1 MLYSG
6 LLNYTTGL
14 FDKYRLILAVL
25 MITGL
30 LSYSNVLA
38 QEQKPEVSQQPQTG
52 TFIMIMELHYSRE
65 TASSHPDFVR
75 SQIYNMTTNMKNFN
89 QNNTVEYDVK
99 DIDVTIDDSQIY
111 FRLPFKIVD
120 ISTPNVVKT
129 RNGDITVSMPTE
141 DYEKQLNTLTN
152 ITSYSGKSSLYING
166 ERFFDVNMKAVLF
179 PNSTG
184 ILEITQ
190 I

>member
-6 LLNYTTGL
+6 LLNYTTAL
-14 FDKYRLILAVL
+14 FNKYRLILAIL

-30 LSYSNVLA
+30 SSSNILA
-38 QEQKPEVSQQPQTG
+38 QEQKPEVSQQPQKE
-52 TFIMIMELHYSRE
+52 TFIMIMELQYSRE
-65 TASSHPDFVR
+65 TAPDFVR
-75 SQIYNMTTNMKNFN
+75 SQVYNITTNMKNFN

-152 ITSYSGKSSLYING
+152 ITSYSGKSSRISMAKDSLTLI
-166 ERFFDVNMKAVLF
+166 
-179 PNSTG
+179 
-184 ILEITQ
+184 
-190 I
+190 